1 MRRRLVIL
9 LALAIAAGLLTWWST
24 VLGVLF
30 AVAVLIPLTL
40 ISLLS
45 YVQSRRA
52 QLPGFDASNPPDL

>member
-1 MRRRLVIL
+1 MRRRLLIV
-9 LALAIAAGLLTWWST
+9 LALAIAAVLLAWWNT

-52 QLPGFDASNPPDL
+52 QLPGLEGSNRPDL

>member
-1 MRRRLVIL
+1 MRRKLLIA
-9 LALAIAAGLLTWWST
+9 LALAIAAGVLFWWNT

-30 AVAVLIPLTL
+30 VVAVLIPVTL

-52 QLPGFDASNPPDL
+52 QLPGFDASNRPDL

>member
-1 MRRRLVIL
+1 MRRRLLIL
-9 LALAIAAGLLTWWST
+9 VALAIAAGVLFWSNT

-30 AVAVLIPLTL
+30 VVAVLIPVTL

-52 QLPGFDASNPPDL
+52 QLPGFDASNRPDL